1 MTRNFTVLLMIF
13 SCTTLFAQGQK
24 GPAPSPH
31 QVVTQD
37 FAQSKIVIDYSRPG
51 VKGRKVFGGIVPYG
65 KEWRTGA
72 NAVTT
77 LTFGQD
83 IKLEGKDVKA
93 GTYALYSIPTAD
105 TWTIILNKDVK
116 NWGTE
121 YKQADDVLRVTVP
134 SYKLPVSVETFT
146 LNIDSIRN
154 DAAILYI
161 LWEHTYVPIHI
172 TTTTAGQSA
181 HNATLPSKEEALARD
196 EVPANIADKV
206 NLPLAE
212 RAKDAA
218 SKS

>member
-1 MTRNFTVLLMIF
+1 MMKPKLAVLVMVL

-24 GPAPSPH
+24 APAPSPH

-37 FAQSKIVIDYSRPG
+37 FAQSQIVIDYSRPG
-51 VKGRKVFGGIVPYG
+51 VKGRTVFGGIVPYG

-77 LTFGQD
+77 ITFGQD

-93 GTYALYSIPTAD
+93 GKYALYSIPTAD
-105 TWTIILNKDVK
+105 NWTIILNKDVK

-121 YKQADDVLRVTVP
+121 YSQADDVLRVSVP

-154 DAAILYI
+154 GAAILYI

-172 TTTTAGQSA
+172 TAATAGQSA
-181 HNATLPSKEEALARD
+181 HNAVQPSAEGLSQDAA
-196 EVPANIADKV
+196 PG
-206 NLPLAE
+206 LAE
-212 RAKDAA
+212 EQTIRPVADRPKEVV